1 MTGASAREAL
11 IAVTGATGFVG
22 QALLEA
28 AAAQGLEVR
37 ALART
42 RQVPRL
48 GVEWIPGDLSSR
60 AALDRL
66 VRGASAVIHIAGVV
80 NAPGAPE
87 SAAGAFEAGNVAGT
101 LNLVEAARAEGV
113 PRFIH
118 VSSLSA
124 REAHLSEYGASKLR
138 GERMVMASGLDW
150 TVVRPP
156 WVYGLRDADTLEMFK
171 LARWGVVPV
180 PAGRASVIHVNDLA
194 RLLLA
199 LLPGGEAVTHK
210 MFEPDDGRVH
220 GWTHRELARGIG
232 WALGKRP
239 WVPQLSKAALTR
251 VSRIERMLRGPKA
264 KLTLD
269 RVGYMTHPDWVVSAA
284 AAVPADLWA
293 PLVRTGEGLKAT
305 AAWYR
310 QQKWL

>member
-1 MTGASAREAL
+1 MSGSEAL
-11 IAVTGATGFVG
+11 VAVTGATGFVG

-28 AAAQGLEVR
+28 AVQHGFDLR
-37 ALART
+37 ALARK

-66 VRGASAVIHIAGVV
+66 VRGTSAVIHIAGVV
-80 NAPGAPE
+80 NAPD
-87 SAAGAFEAGNVAGT
+87 AAAFEAGNVAGT
-101 LNLVEAARAEGV
+101 LNVVEAARAAGV

-124 REAHLSEYGASKLR
+124 REPQLSAYGASKAR

-156 WVYGLRDADTLEMFK
+156 WVYGPRDTDTLEMFK
-171 LARWGVVPV
+171 LAKWGVVPV

-199 LLPGGEAVTHK
+199 LLPGGEDVTRK
-210 MFEPDDGRVH
+210 LFEPDDGRVN
-220 GWTHRELARGIG
+220 GWTHREIGRGIG
-232 WALGKRP
+232 WALGRRP

-251 VSRIERMLRGPKA
+251 ISRIERMVRGDKA
-264 KLTLD
+264 RLTLD
-269 RVGYMTHPDWVVSAA
+269 RVGYVTHPDWVVSAD

-293 PLVRTGEGLKAT
+293 PQVRTGEGLKAT

-310 QQKWL
+310 QEKWL

>member
-1 MTGASAREAL
+1 LSGREGL

-28 AAAQGLEVR
+28 AAQLGLEVR
-37 ALART
+37 ALARK

-48 GVEWIPGDLSSR
+48 GVEWIPGDLSNR
-60 AALDRL
+60 AVLDRL
-66 VRGASAVIHIAGVV
+66 VQGASAVIHIAGVV
-80 NAPGAPE
+80 NAPL
-87 SAAGAFEAGNVAGT
+87 AADFEAGNVGGT

-124 REAHLSEYGASKLR
+124 REPQLSEYGASKAR

-156 WVYGLRDADTLEMFK
+156 WVYGPRDSDTLEMFRM
-171 LARWGVVPV
+171 ARWGVVPV
-180 PAGRASVIHVNDLA
+180 PSGRASIIHVNDLA

-199 LLPGGEAVTHK
+199 LLPSGEEVTHK
-210 MFEPDDGRVH
+210 VFEPDDGRPN
-220 GWTHRELARGIG
+220 GWTHRELACGIG

-239 WVPQLSKAALTR
+239 WVPELSKVALTR
-251 VSRIERMLRGPKA
+251 VSRIERMFRGDKA
-264 KLTLD
+264 RLTLD
-269 RVGYMTHPDWVVSAA
+269 RVGYMTHPDWVVGAG
-284 AAVPADLWA
+284 AAVPPNLWT
-293 PLVRTGEGLKAT
+293 PQVRTGEGLKAT

>member
-1 MTGASAREAL
+1 MIRPKTIDEGL

-37 ALART
+37 ALARK

-60 AALDRL
+60 SALDRL
-66 VRGASAVIHIAGVV
+66 VRGTSAVIHIAGVV
-80 NAPGAPE
+80 NAPNTA
-87 SAAGAFEAGNVAGT
+87 AFEAGNVAGT
-101 LNLVEAARAEGV
+101 LNLVEAARDEGV

-124 REAHLSEYGASKLR
+124 REPQLSAYGASKAR

-156 WVYGLRDADTLEMFK
+156 WVYGPRDTDTLEMFRM
-171 LARWGVVPV
+171 ARWGVVPV
-180 PAGRASVIHVNDLA
+180 PAGRASIIHVNDLA

-199 LLPGGEAVTHK
+199 LLPGGEAVTHH
-210 MFEPDDGRVH
+210 MFEPDDGRAH

-251 VSRIERMLRGPKA
+251 VSWIERMLRGEKA
-264 KLTLD
+264 RLTLD
-269 RVGYMTHPDWVVSAA
+269 RVGYMTHPDWVIGAG
-284 AAVPADLWA
+284 AAVPPEVWS
-293 PLVRTGEGLKAT
+293 PQVRTGEGLKST

-310 QQKWL
+310 RHGWL

>member
-1 MTGASAREAL
+1 MSGSEAL
-11 IAVTGATGFVG
+11 VAVTGATGFVG
-22 QALLEA
+22 QALFEA
-28 AAAQGLEVR
+28 AVQHGVDLR
-37 ALART
+37 ALARK

-66 VRGASAVIHIAGVV
+66 VRGTSAVIHIAGVV
-80 NAPGAPE
+80 NAPD
-87 SAAGAFEAGNVAGT
+87 AAAFEAGNVAGT
-101 LNLVEAARAEGV
+101 LNVVEAARAAGV

-124 REAHLSEYGASKLR
+124 REPQLSAYGASKAR

-156 WVYGLRDADTLEMFK
+156 WVYGPRDTDTLEMFK
-171 LARWGVVPV
+171 LAKWGVVPV

-199 LLPGGEAVTHK
+199 LLPGGEDVTRK
-210 MFEPDDGRVH
+210 LFEPDDGRVN
-220 GWTHRELARGIG
+220 GWTHREIGRGIG
-232 WALGKRP
+232 WALGRRP

-251 VSRIERMLRGPKA
+251 ISRIERMVRGDKA
-264 KLTLD
+264 RLTLD
-269 RVGYMTHPDWVVSAA
+269 RVGYVTHPDWVVSAD

-293 PLVRTGEGLKAT
+293 PQVRTGEGLKAT

-310 QQKWL
+310 QEKWL